1 MVNAVYGFMSAFIN
15 ILKQTEPTHI
25 IFAFDSPKPTH
36 RKEKYVEYKAQR
48 EKAPDDLYA
57 QIPISKDL
65 VKSFGFV
72 ELEKAG
78 FEADDIIATC
88 AKKFLKKN
96 AGGEVV
102 VATGDMDTL
111 QLINSKTRVFALS
124 RGVSESKIYDEKAVW
139 ERFGLEPHQ
148 MIDFKALFG
157 DPSDNIKGVK
167 GIGQKTAAELL
178 QKYHTLEGIY
188 ENLDKLTPRLNE
200 LLNTEKEQ
208 ALLSKEL
215 VTLHTDLA
223 LDLKWQDS
231 VFSLEKLSSGKKH
244 LEELSFNSLAK
255 RVGKLAN
262 DTNSFVIPS
271 ESEGR
276 VEETLSNSKNYK
288 KEIPRFVTL
297 TRDDRNILEKQII
310 PKLNKYRK
318 FILWSGETEKGESL
332 AIALLKNKKIS
343 EIFLIPSEIAQ
354 QLDKSLIADKE
365 IFLFD
370 FKEIYKDIF
379 SLKPPI
385 KNINDLK
392 IKSYLIQPPL
402 IRKFGFK
409 DIVWHFLKENFEEP
423 KKQMSLLGAEE
434 KGRNLEKVSEI
445 LGILSR
451 LAPEVEETYAKQVKF
466 QEESKFI
473 PVVYP
478 VVKNKIQ
485 ERSIDFIYQKIERP
499 LSGVLAQME
508 MAGIKIDLELLK
520 KLGTKN
526 ANDINKLKEKIFEL
540 SGKEFNLDSPSQL
553 ADVLFRDMGI
563 TTESSKI
570 GKAGHFSTA
579 AGVLEKLE
587 RSNPIVPH
595 LLNYREQRKFQTTY
609 LEVIPDLVD
618 KKNNRLHTSF
628 EQTGAATGRL
638 SSNNPNL
645 QNIPLQPIESGI
657 GVRHTFVAEEG
668 FKLISLDYSQIEI
681 RLAAYLSGEEKLVKA
696 FERGKDIH
704 RETAAFV
711 NKVSS
716 EKVDDNMR
724 NSAKALNFGIIYGM
738 SPFGF
743 AKASK
748 LPEREAKIFID
759 SYFQEFPKIADY
771 INSIK
776 KFAREFG
783 YVETIFGR
791 RRYVPE
797 VNFDNHILRQAGERM
812 AINMPLQGT
821 AADIMKLALV
831 EVNKFLEKK
840 YVSPKIHPLERDV
853 RLLLSIHD
861 EIILEARNN
870 ITEKVAREAQK
881 IMENVAKNIIPL
893 KVDVEIGK
901 NWGEI

>member
-1 MVNAVYGFMSAFIN
+1 M
-15 ILKQTEPTHI
+15 
-25 IFAFDSPKPTH
+25 
-36 RKEKYVEYKAQR
+36 
-48 EKAPDDLYA
+48 
-57 QIPISKDL
+57 
-65 VKSFGFV
+65 
-72 ELEKAG
+72 
-78 FEADDIIATC
+78 
-88 AKKFLKKN
+88 
-96 AGGEVV
+96 
-102 VATGDMDTL
+102 
-111 QLINSKTRVFALS
+111 
-124 RGVSESKIYDEKAVW
+124 
-139 ERFGLEPHQ
+139 
-148 MIDFKALFG
+148 
-157 DPSDNIKGVK
+157 
-167 GIGQKTAAELL
+167 
-178 QKYHTLEGIY
+178 EGIY

-499 LSGVLAQME
+499 LIGVLAQME

-587 RSNPIVPH
+587 RSHPIVPH

-609 LEVIPDLVD
+609 LEVIHDLVD

-657 GVRHTFVAEEG
+657 GVRHTFLAEEG

-724 NSAKALNFGIIYGM
+724 NAAKALNFGIIYGM